1 MIQRKLLIMNGLYSM
16 VLLGGDLKPILGLW
30 FQLLSMALPR
40 EIAVGVENNG
50 IYATCLSQS
59 RTITDACGTLL
70 EIQGFESLPHRSFLA
85 KSPSNS
91 TDYAGEPSR
100 DRSED

>member
-40 EIAVGVENNG
+40 EIAVEAKISKVRRRK
-50 IYATCLSQS
+50 AKP
-59 RTITDACGTLL
+59 LL
-70 EIQGFESLPHRSFLA
+70 NHQGPAELFGFR
-85 KSPSNS
+85 
-91 TDYAGEPSR
+91 R
-100 DRSED
+100 

>member
-40 EIAVGVENNG
+40 ELAVGVENNG
-50 IYATCLSQS
+50 I
-59 RTITDACGTLL
+59 
-70 EIQGFESLPHRSFLA
+70 
-85 KSPSNS
+85 
-91 TDYAGEPSR
+91 
-100 DRSED
+100 